1 MFAFATCCTD
11 LANCQS
17 HNERLEGIIIDTS
30 ANRNTLINCGRV
42 VQYGA
47 RSKGKALRKVIG
59 KYTI

>member
-1 MFAFATCCTD
+1 MFAFATCRTD

-17 HNERLEGIIIDTS
+17 HNERLERMIIDTS

-42 VQYGA
+42 AQYSA
-47 RSKGKALRKVIG
+47 RSKDDALQKVIE